1 MQHSG
6 QSVKEFH
13 RQVKAAGVL
22 IAIGIV
28 FGDIG
33 TSPLYTLNAIFKAG
47 EVVQESKALGVLSCI
62 IWTLTLQ
69 TTFKYIFI
77 TLRADNNGEG
87 GIFSLFALV
96 RRYYGRWLVV
106 LAIIGGS
113 FLVADGVITPPMSVT
128 SAVEG
133 LLPIFP
139 KLNIVPIVVCILIL
153 LFTIQQFGTAQI
165 GKIFGPV
172 MLIWFGFIA
181 VIGVMALGH
190 DWSVL
195 RAINPYYA
203 FDLLAHYPKGFW
215 LLGGVFLCTTGAEAL
230 YSDMGHVGRANIR
243 VSWVFVKIALILSY
257 AGQTAWLLNAGT
269 ANAISP
275 FYNII
280 PKAIYLPA
288 VGLATLATI
297 IASQALISGCFTLA
311 NEAMRLGFW
320 PRHRVV
326 FPTDVKGQIYI
337 PFFNWTLLAACIVT
351 ILYFQSSSAME
362 AAYGLSVTLTMLV
375 TTVLMAV
382 YLTARRTPKILVAL
396 ATLIFLSVEISFLT
410 ANFEKVAEGGWIP
423 LGIGAIL
430 TTIMLTWRKGKAEQ
444 QRLVKFVR
452 IKDELLQRLHSLSH
466 NEHIQRYATNL
477 IYLTSSADSGVVEEK
492 VVNSIFQTPT
502 KRADVYWFLNVHV
515 TDEPYTLK
523 YEARVLAPNDVYD
536 VVLHLGFR
544 VEPKVDLFFRRIAKE
559 LLDSGELSFEAA
571 PEMQYASRDIGDYK
585 FIITNSFLSYD
596 NNLPFWKSLLI
607 KSYYNIKAVGV
618 REAVNYEIDP
628 SNAVYEKYP
637 LVYGTVDTAK
647 LERIM

>member
-1 MQHSG
+1 MSHDS
-6 QSVKEFH
+6 QSFH
-13 RQVKAAGVL
+13 QKIKLAGML

-33 TSPLYTLNAIFKAG
+33 TSPLYTLNAIFHSG
-47 EVVQESKALGVLSCI
+47 EVVLPSKALGVLSCI
-62 IWTLTLQ
+62 VWTLTLQ

-96 RRYYGRWLVV
+96 RRYFGKWLVV

-113 FLVADGVITPPMSVT
+113 FLVADGVITPPISVS
-128 SAVEG
+128 SAIEG

-139 KLNIVPIVVCILIL
+139 KLNTVPLVIGILIL
-153 LFTIQQFGTAQI
+153 LFTIQQFGTGQI
-165 GKIFGPV
+165 GKIFGPIMIV
-172 MLIWFGFIA
+172 WFAFIG
-181 VIGVMALGH
+181 VIGAMAMSH
-190 DWSVL
+190 DWTVI
-195 RAINPYYA
+195 RAINPAYA

-243 VSWVFVKIALILSY
+243 VSWAFVKITLILSY
-257 AGQTAWLLNAGT
+257 AGQTAWLLHAGR

-280 PKAIYLPA
+280 PQAIYLPA
-288 VGLATLATI
+288 VALATLATI

-311 NEAMRLGFW
+311 NEAMRMGFW

-326 FPTDVKGQIYI
+326 FPSNIKGQIYI
-337 PFFNWTLLAACIVT
+337 PFFNWALLVACLLTVI
-351 ILYFQSSSAME
+351 YFKKSSAME
-362 AAYGLSVTLTMLV
+362 AAFGLSVTLTMLV
-375 TTVLMAV
+375 TTVLMAM
-382 YLTARRTPKILVAL
+382 YLIARRTPTVLVILVTL
-396 ATLIFLSVEISFLT
+396 VFATVEVSFLM
-410 ANFEKVAEGGWIP
+410 ANMQKVAEGGWIM
-423 LGIGAIL
+423 LVVGAVL

-444 QRLVKFVR
+444 QRLVKFVC
-452 IKDELLQRLHSLSH
+452 IQDELLKRLHSLSH
-466 NEHIQRYATNL
+466 NEGIQRYATNL

-523 YEARVLAPNDVYD
+523 YEVRTLALNDVYD

-544 VEPKVDLFFRRIAKE
+544 VEPKVDLFFRKIAKE
-559 LLDSGELSFEAA
+559 LLESGELSFEAA

-596 NNLPFWKSLLI
+596 NNLPFWKALLI

-637 LVYGTVDTAK
+637 LVYGAVDGAK
-647 LERIM
+647 LERII